1 MPNLTRRE
9 FLGLLGIGAA
19 AAAVGVVGAPQVGG
33 VDKAATGGYLLPEP
47 YADRIVEAIK
57 NGESIERIITV
68 TCPVSQELLDDPY
81 MSTQAYIR
89 DSMGRAMYEYIDYE
103 IERDILSGA
112 GAGRPVGI
120 LGSTNA

>member
-47 YADRIVEAIK
+47 YADRIVEALK
-57 NGESIERIITV
+57 NGARVARRPIYVYAGIH
-68 TCPVSQELLDDPY
+68 QGLN
-81 MSTQAYIR
+81 
-89 DSMGRAMYEYIDYE
+89 
-103 IERDILSGA
+103 GA
-112 GAGRPVGI
+112 GNV
-120 LGSTNA
+120 